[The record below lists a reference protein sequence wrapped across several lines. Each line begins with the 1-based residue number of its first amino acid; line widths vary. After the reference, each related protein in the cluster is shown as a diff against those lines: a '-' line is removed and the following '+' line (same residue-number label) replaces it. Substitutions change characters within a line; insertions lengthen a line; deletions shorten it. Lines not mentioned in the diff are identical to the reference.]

1 MTYIRGGHV
10 TGKTARHTFDD
21 INAWYTN
28 LSIKDMRE
36 TLLDG
41 CTEEEFN
48 ERKIVYECKAG
59 DALIFPQ
66 TTPHRSLTN
75 FTDKT
80 RWSLDYRYHASDTP
94 GLENPLDWFYGVKD
108 SIPFPHT
115 HWIGVINLV
124 RWNIPRIP
132 GNFVDLIKASGT
144 SVRSNS
150 E

>member
-108 SIPFPHT
+108 SLPLYRRDDPDFKPD
-115 HWIGVINLV
+115 WGKWAKVNRNVI
-124 RWNIPRIP
+124 
-132 GNFVDLIKASGT
+132 DLEGKVESA
-144 SVRSNS
+144 
-150 E
+150 EDQK